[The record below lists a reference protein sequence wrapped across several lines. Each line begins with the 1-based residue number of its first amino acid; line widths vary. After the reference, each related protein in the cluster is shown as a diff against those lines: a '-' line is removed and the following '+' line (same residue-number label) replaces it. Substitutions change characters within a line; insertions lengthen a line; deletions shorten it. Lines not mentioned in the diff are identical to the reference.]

1 MHVDAIPAF
10 RDNYIWALVKHDR
23 VAVVDPGD
31 AEPVLA
37 FLERTRLE
45 LASILVTHHHAD
57 HVGGLA
63 ALTRRFEVPVFGPAE
78 EDIAGVTEPV
88 RDGDRVDVFRCGRGV
103 AEPFE
108 VIAAGGHTRG
118 HVAYYRAPIL
128 FCGDTLF
135 GAGCGRLFEGTP
147 AQMLASLDRLAALP
161 DDTRVFCAHE
171 YTQAN
176 LAFALAVEPGNAAV
190 RLRGERVAALRADG
204 EPSVPS
210 FLVEERATNPFLRV
224 REPQV
229 RRAASRHAGAPLDD
243 AESVFATLRNWK
255 NNF

>member
-10 RDNYIWALVKHDR
+10 RDNYIWALVQHDR

-31 AEPVLA
+31 AAPVFA
-37 FLERTRLE
+37 FLERTRLT
-45 LASILVTHHHAD
+45 LAAILITHHHAD
-57 HVGGLA
+57 HIGGLE
-63 ALTRRFEVPVFGPAE
+63 ALSERFPVPVFGPAE
-78 EDIAGVTEPV
+78 EEIAGVTEPV
-88 RDGDRVDVFRCGRGV
+88 ADGDRVDVFRNGHGA

-108 VIAAGGHTRG
+108 VIRVAGHTRG

-147 AQMLASLDRLAALP
+147 EQMLDSLDRLADLP

-171 YTQAN
+171 YTQSN
-176 LAFALAVEPGNAAV
+176 LAFAMAVDPGNSAL
-190 RLRGERVAALRADG
+190 RLRVERVAALRADG

-210 FLVEERATNPFLRV
+210 FMVEERATNPFLRV
-224 REPQV
+224 RDAAV
-229 RRAASRHAGAPLDD
+229 RRAASQHAGQTLQHPV
-243 AESVFATLRNWK
+243 EVFAELRAWK
-255 NNF
+255 NSF